1 MDSSKHKQTDKH
13 KKKNQKPK
21 LFRAELTLGSQL
33 FKGCAKECKG
43 CTAEEGV
50 EFDRTH
56 TNYLFNYLIL
66 IISLSRKISCL
77 YIGIATHLI
86 LPTRRKKYE

>member
-1 MDSSKHKQTDKH
+1 MDSSKRKQTDKH

-50 EFDRTH
+50 WSSTVH
-56 TNYLFNYLIL
+56 IL
-66 IISLSRKISCL
+66 IIFLTI
-77 YIGIATHLI
+77 
-86 LPTRRKKYE
+86 